1 MIRAPLVKA
10 LGTLGS
16 PTHQIASKAVRTSAA
31 LAQTPAK
38 APEKIEVF
46 VDDIP
51 VKVAP
56 GTTVL
61 QVSFK
66 HNYYSIC
73 EIIDF
78 FNCEIIFILFFLLHF
93 IGSRYDWCRDSTFLL
108 S

>member
-51 VKVAP
+51 VKVTP

-61 QVSFK
+61 QVSGHCK
-66 HNYYSIC
+66 YIY
-73 EIIDF
+73 
-78 FNCEIIFILFFLLHF
+78 
-93 IGSRYDWCRDSTFLL
+93 TFR
-108 S
+108 

>member
-10 LGTLGS
+10 FGTLGS

-61 QVSFK
+61 QVIVCIHFDK
-66 HNYYSIC
+66 LVVHLPC
-73 EIIDF
+73 LPF
-78 FNCEIIFILFFLLHF
+78 RLLL
-93 IGSRYDWCRDSTFLL
+93 WLV
-108 S
+108 

>member
-61 QVSFK
+61 QVIV
-66 HNYYSIC
+66 SIHFDKLVVHLPC
-73 EIIDF
+73 LPF
-78 FNCEIIFILFFLLHF
+78 RLLL
-93 IGSRYDWCRDSTFLL
+93 WLV
-108 S
+108 

>member
-16 PTHQIASKAVRTSAA
+16 PTHQIATKAVRTSAA

-66 HNYYSIC
+66 FSLILYKEIIDFSIC
-73 EIIDF
+73 EILIV
-78 FNCEIIFILFFLLHF
+78 FL
-93 IGSRYDWCRDSTFLL
+93 GSRYDWCRDSPFLL
-108 S
+108 P